1 MPSEHP
7 IPNNSAE
14 LTRRTT
20 DSAAWLILVRLA
32 SKAIDFVSL
41 LILAKLLS
49 PADFGVIAIA
59 MTLVLMIEA
68 VFELPVSQVLISMPV
83 VTKSHIDTAFTLSAL
98 RGLALAVMLW
108 VLALPFASF
117 YRDPRLALLIGI
129 LGLAPVMR
137 GMISPNMSFYV
148 KRLDF
153 RRELV
158 LDIGNK
164 LVTLLL
170 SSLAAWYFRDYRALM
185 VGIIASPL
193 TVVVLSYIFAPY
205 RPHLSLHDW
214 PAFSGFVGWTT
225 LSQFLSALNWQCDR
239 LLLGRFV
246 TPAQLGNYSLANDL
260 SFIPEQALIR
270 PIVRPL
276 LSAFSLIGD
285 DQTRLR
291 SAYQKASAT
300 ILAVGLPLMLGL
312 SLLADPAVHFI
323 LGSKWIAAIPTLK
336 WLSLTLIPPL
346 FISPFPSLAM
356 AKGRFDLI
364 LRQTASDSASKIPL
378 MAAGAL
384 LFGIPGAIGARAIS
398 SVITA
403 TFALY
408 YASKIIGEP
417 IYQQI
422 FGIWRILLSGL
433 ILVLVLLVLRPF
445 LEGQIGL
452 ILGARLLAVSLLGL
466 AIYCLSLVLL
476 WAFTGRPAGF
486 EQLVFD
492 RLLALVPRRGAARYY
507 RAYCAARARGR
518 KFFRPPYC

>member
-1 MPSEHP
+1 MIPDQP
-7 IPNNSAE
+7 TPNNSAE

-20 DSAAWLILVRLA
+20 GSAAWLILVRLA
-32 SKAIDFVSL
+32 SKGIDFVSL
-41 LILAKLLS
+41 LVLAKLLT

-68 VFELPVSQVLISMPV
+68 VFELPVSQVLVSMPV
-83 VTKSHIDTAFTLSAL
+83 VTKGHIDTAFTLSAL
-98 RGLALAVMLW
+98 RGIVLAAMLW
-108 VLALPFASF
+108 ILAIPFASF
-117 YRDPRLALLIGI
+117 YQDPRLALLIGI
-129 LGLAPVMR
+129 LSLAPVMR
-137 GMISPNMSFYV
+137 GMISPKMSFFV

-164 LVTLLL
+164 IVTLIL
-170 SSLAAWYFRDYRALM
+170 SSWAAWLFRDYRALI
-185 VGIIASPL
+185 VGIIVSPL
-193 TVVVLSYIFAPY
+193 TVVVLSYAFAPY
-205 RPHLSLHDW
+205 RPRFSLGNWSD
-214 PAFSGFVGWTT
+214 FSGFVGWTT

-246 TPAQLGNYSLANDL
+246 TRAELGNYSLANDL
-260 SFIPEQALIR
+260 SFIPEQALIK

-285 DQTRLR
+285 DLDRLR
-291 SAYQKASAT
+291 SAYQKASSS

-378 MAAGAL
+378 MAIGAL
-384 LFGIPGAIGARAIS
+384 FFGIPGAIGARAIS
-398 SVITA
+398 SLITA

-408 YASKIIGEP
+408 YISKIIHEP
-417 IYQQI
+417 ITRQL
-422 FGIWRILLSGL
+422 FSIWRIVLSGL
-433 ILVLVLLVLRPF
+433 VLVVVLLALRP
-445 LEGQIGL
+445 LLDGESGL
-452 ILGARLLAVSLLGL
+452 MLGVRLLAVSLLGL
-466 AIYCLSLVLL
+466 ASYSVSLLVL
-476 WAFTGRPAGF
+476 WALVGRPAGF
-486 EQLVFD
+486 EQLVLG
-492 RLLALVPRRGAARYY
+492 RMTALLPTRAA
-507 RAYCAARARGR
+507 AH
-518 KFFRPPYC
+518 